1 MEGRLFGGDG
11 IRMIKGSGGAMSR
24 VVRTL
29 SDHLVRQGNFPD
41 VLEDLVQR
49 KSILSLR
56 SV

>member
-11 IRMIKGSGGAMSR
+11 IRMIKGSDGAMSR
-24 VVRTL
+24 VVHML

-41 VLEDLVQR
+41 ALEDLVQR